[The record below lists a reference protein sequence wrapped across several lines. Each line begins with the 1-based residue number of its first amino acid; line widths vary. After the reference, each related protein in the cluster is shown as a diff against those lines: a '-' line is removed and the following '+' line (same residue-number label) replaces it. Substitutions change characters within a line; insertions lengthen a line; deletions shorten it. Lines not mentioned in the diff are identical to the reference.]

1 MPSTIISR
9 THQTGASDSRMAGEV
24 TLQTKA
30 FFLFFI
36 AAAILSLSSP
46 AESANQII
54 SAPNF
59 VAAGPDGKNF
69 SLSDLRGEPLVL
81 HITNIEIPL
90 CRECEKDLKGQV
102 KALADLKALDSSI
115 EVITINL
122 RKNPYSK
129 DGKALAEGWWKV
141 NISWP
146 WIEDQE
152 PYQIGSKYID
162 YWNVRGGMSNP
173 TILLIDKQGDIAGV
187 YHVYRVGEGEV
198 DGIQSADT
206 IYKKVQ
212 ALKGSG
218 WKGLEGE
225 ISQQNI
231 SAFGMFILG
240 IVTSLA
246 PCSIA
251 LMIAVFSYVLTMRRR
266 DEYLRKSTSTSREGF
281 MIGIAFTFG
290 MAMVFFV
297 LGLFISQIGVFVRDA
312 RLFDLAAGAIMILLG
327 ISNFKSLE
335 EIFSPVTSLI
345 RGDPTDEAGE
355 SMLHRSINASIGLF
369 KYSSLIG
376 AFTLGIFFALG
387 WAPCALSMVLPVLI
401 WLASQNITPI
411 AGGIMLFIF
420 GLGHGVPIIPIA
432 TFSRTVGGRIGDQ
445 YISIGKWTTKFF
457 GLLVIMVGIVYMA
470 RYFGYLLW

>member
-1 MPSTIISR
+1 MHP
-9 THQTGASDSRMAGEV
+9 TGASDSGMADADGISPPF
-24 TLQTKA
+24 KA
-30 FFLFFI
+30 LFLLTII
-36 AAAILSLSSP
+36 AAIASLFP
-46 AESANQII
+46 AAAASNQTI
-54 SAPNF
+54 SAPDF
-59 VAAGPDGKNF
+59 SAAGMDGKNF
-69 SLSDLRGEPLVL
+69 SLSDLRGEPVVL

-102 KALADLKALDSSI
+102 KALADLKALDPGI
-115 EVITINL
+115 KIITINL

-129 DGKALAEGWWKV
+129 DGRALAEGWWKV
-141 NISWP
+141 NITWP
-146 WIEDQE
+146 WVEDLE

-173 TILLIDKQGDIAGV
+173 TILLIDKKGGIAGV
-187 YHVYRVGEGEV
+187 YHIYRVGEGEV

-206 IYKKVQ
+206 IYKKIQ
-212 ALKGSG
+212 ELKGSG

-225 ISQQNI
+225 ISQQNV
-231 SAFGMFILG
+231 SGLGMFILG

-251 LMIAVFSYVLTMRRR
+251 LMIAVFSYVLTMRRK

-281 MIGIAFTFG
+281 MIGVAFTFG

-297 LGLFISQIGVFVRDA
+297 LGLFISQVGMFIRDA
-312 RLFDLAAGAIMILLG
+312 RIFDLAAGAIMVLLG

-335 EIFSPVTSLI
+335 EIFSPVTSII
-345 RGDPTDEAGE
+345 RGDSTGEAGV

-445 YISIGKWTTKFF
+445 YISVGRWTTKVFAI
-457 GLLVIMVGIVYMA
+457 LVIMVGVVYMA